1 MANVIIVGGSDETR
15 LLLRGLLR
23 LHRQRVMGEGTT
35 PEFLNTLSTPTEPT
49 VLLLDVDLEVP
60 EWRAAIRHT
69 IDRIDSLS
77 GVLLTPSR
85 SSRVEEL
92 ARQAGITRL
101 VRRPFAVHELIEA
114 VSPESGASPPP
125 GAPTS
130 PGAPPSSGPPPG

>member
-23 LHRQRVMGEGTT
+23 LHRQRVMGEGST
-35 PEFLNTLSTPTEPT
+35 PEFLKSLSAPTEPT
-49 VLLLDVDLEVP
+49 VLLLDVDLELP
-60 EWRAAIRHT
+60 EWLAAVRQT
-69 IDRIDSLS
+69 IDRINAMS

-92 ARQAGITRL
+92 ARQAGISRL

-114 VSPESGASPPP
+114 VSPESGASTPP
-125 GAPTS
+125 GPPT
-130 PGAPPSSGPPPG
+130 PTGPPPG